1 MAPAGRRSAPRSP
14 PTRRNARP
22 GQNRSGGRGAT
33 LAHNPTAARAL
44 PVVLAIAAVAL
55 GGLAA
60 GWARPG
66 TQPPTPWVDANPP
79 TDAARREIPAPML
92 SLYRRAATRECPGL
106 AWNVLAGIGRVE
118 TDHHRNRA
126 TSSAGARG
134 PMQFM
139 PATWDAFGVDGDGDG
154 VVSITDPADA
164 VPAAARYLC
173 ASGGDE
179 RTELRQAIWDYNHA
193 DWYVELVLEAAARYG
208 KLSTIP
214 PRR

>member
-1 MAPAGRRSAPRSP
+1 MAS
-14 PTRRNARP
+14 ARP
-22 GQNRSGGRGAT
+22 
-33 LAHNPTAARAL
+33 AARMASRARNLAARGL
-44 PVVLAIAAVAL
+44 PVVLAVGALAL

-60 GWARPG
+60 GWARPDIR
-66 TQPPTPWVDANPP
+66 PTPGADPNPP
-79 TDAARREIPAPML
+79 TEAARKEIPSLML
-92 SLYRRAATRECPGL
+92 TLYRRAATRECPGL

-139 PATWDAFGVDGDGDG
+139 PATWDAFGGDGDGDG

-173 ASGGDE
+173 ASGGADP
-179 RTELRQAIWDYNHA
+179 TELRQAIWDYNHA
-193 DWYVELVLEAAARYG
+193 DWYVDLVLEAATRYG
-208 KLSTIP
+208 KLPEIP